1 VFFSSAVSRNVTVSV
16 CFTVE
21 IALDMQYNNDMKL
34 AYQFKLLPT
43 HDQRCR
49 MERWLDMLRHQYNW
63 LLADRF
69 DWYEMNRCPANAC
82 PLVCSIVQPREQP
95 EYYGQ
100 KRFLVSLKTEREWY
114 KDIHAD
120 VLQDM
125 VKRVDLAFTR
135 LIKGDSNGKRS
146 GKPRFKGKNRYRT
159 FAYQRVKPECIQGN
173 RIELPKLG
181 TIKFIQHRPIPDGFI
196 IKRALVTQKADGW
209 HVTLTLEDASVPD
222 DPNVDIEPTEANSI
236 GVDTGLEYFVA
247 CSDGTTIKPPKFY
260 RQAEKKLA
268 KLQAKRELRKKRST
282 SQRKLNHRIAK
293 LHQQIARQ
301 RKQWHF
307 ELAGDLVDKA
317 EVIFVEDLKVS
328 NMAKRNKPKQDE
340 EGKFL
345 PNGQSAKSGLNKSF
359 ADAGVAGFLNEILPY
374 KAAKAGRRLVKVNP
388 AGTSQHC
395 AMCLNPVDKEL
406 KDRWH
411 ECGCGASM
419 PRDLNSGILIKKVG
433 LGVRL
438 TIKRESGKSRRRSP
452 RCTS

>member
-1 VFFSSAVSRNVTVSV
+1 
-16 CFTVE
+16 
-21 IALDMQYNNDMKL
+21 MKL

-43 HDQRCR
+43 SDQKRR
-49 MERWLDMLRHQYNW
+49 MSKWLDMLRHQYNF

-69 DWYEMNRCPANAC
+69 DWFEMNRCSVNAC
-82 PLVCSIVQPREQP
+82 PLVCSIASPREQP

-100 KRFLVSLKTEREWY
+100 KRSLVSLKTEREWY

-125 VKRVDLAFTR
+125 VKRVDLAFAR
-135 LIKGDSNGKRS
+135 FIKGDINGKRS

-159 FAYQRVKPECIQGN
+159 FAYQRVKSDCIQGN

-181 TIKFIQHRPIPDGFI
+181 KIKFIQHRPIPDSFV
-196 IKRALVTQKADGW
+196 IKRALVTLKADGW
-209 HVTLTLEDASVPD
+209 YATLTLEDASVPD
-222 DPNVDIEPTEANSI
+222 TPTIDIEPTETNSI
-236 GVDTGLEYFVA
+236 GVDAGLEYFVA
-247 CSDGTTIKPPKFY
+247 CSDGTMVEPPKFY
-260 RQAEKKLA
+260 RQAEEKLA
-268 KLQAKRELRKKRST
+268 KLQTKRELRKKGST
-282 SQRKLNHRIAK
+282 ARRKLGSRIAK
-293 LHQQIARQ
+293 LHQQVARQ

-307 ELAGDLVDKA
+307 ELAGELVNKA

-340 EGKFL
+340 SGKFL

-359 ADAGVAGFLNEILPY
+359 ADAGIAGFLNEILPY
-374 KAAKAGRRLVKVNP
+374 KAQRAGRLVVKVNP

-395 AMCLNPVDKEL
+395 AMCLNRVSKEL
-406 KDRWH
+406 SDRWH
-411 ECGCGASM
+411 ECSCGTSM

-438 TIKRESGKSRRRSP
+438 TIKRESGNSRRRSP
-452 RCTS
+452 HSSL